1 MIKILIFLVI
11 VLIGLCI
18 SPWLVGNT
26 GYVYIAA
33 GDYQIE
39 TSLVFG
45 VVALIIFYAVFQIL
59 EWLVITAINLMLRS
73 RFIPHH
79 WRRRSAKKHTL
90 MGALALAEEDWPA
103 AERAMIKGADN
114 GELPALNLLAAARAA
129 QYQQKIAERDHYLNR
144 AAAQPL
150 AANAVTTT
158 RTRYLLKQ
166 GELALARV
174 ELDKLSPTS
183 KSKIPVLKLALEL
196 YQAQE
201 DWDAL
206 KLLLP
211 ILKKRQILDDTQ
223 LNELNITTH
232 SALLQAATIKGEEA
246 LEQCWQWLPR
256 SERNQSEFL
265 AIYATGLCRFNRKD
279 QAMKLLSKKL
289 RHSPEPTLLQAIPEI
304 ATAQDSE
311 IRKELLK
318 YEVTHE
324 HNADYQICL
333 AKLYQQ
339 TREMKEA
346 KTCWQNVCRLEP
358 TKASWLAL
366 ARIQE
371 QLGEQS
377 NANQSYRQAAN
388 L

>member
-11 VLIGLCI
+11 VLNGLCI

-39 TSLVFG
+39 NSLVFG

-129 QYQQKIAERDHYLNR
+129 QYQQKIVERDHYLNR

>member
-129 QYQQKIAERDHYLNR
+129 HYQQKIVERDYYLNR

>member
-45 VVALIIFYAVFQIL
+45 VVALIIFYAAFQIL

-289 RHSPEPTLLQAIPEI
+289 RSAPEPTLLQAIPEI

-324 HNADYQICL
+324 NNADYQTCL

-358 TKASWLAL
+358 TKVSWLAL